1 MENQS
6 LAGRSG
12 ASAFGNFRVMN
23 KLGTTFFL
31 MFLIGTFLPLTDL
44 AGWSNET
51 ISLYSLANPK
61 LLIFLAV
68 IGCIVNITGIN
79 RTAARLVSLSFIVIV
94 AGWCFAQ
101 LYDIYD
107 VAKKTAAFTG
117 RNFDLNNLSISFED
131 ITRMI
136 PVRGRDLVSVASIL
150 LVTSFFGIFC
160 CIFSPRYKEIQ
171 SINVTDKS
179 IGKVKPSFNAEE
191 SQIHVNNALSK
202 LKNILLLITVTV
214 IGFIKYVYKVI
225 YPLVDALLNKATDAI
240 CEKQESLKR
249 EHVKMVLLAMLVV
262 LIYMIFF

>member
-1 MENQS
+1 M
-6 LAGRSG
+6 
-12 ASAFGNFRVMN
+12 
-23 KLGTTFFL
+23 
-31 MFLIGTFLPLTDL
+31 
-44 AGWSNET
+44 
-51 ISLYSLANPK
+51 
-61 LLIFLAV
+61 
-68 IGCIVNITGIN
+68 
-79 RTAARLVSLSFIVIV
+79 IV

-150 LVTSFFGIFC
+150 LVTSFLVFLLY
-160 CIFSPRYKEIQ
+160 FSPRYKEIQ

-202 LKNILLLITVTV
+202 LKISC
-214 IGFIKYVYKVI
+214 Y
-225 YPLVDALLNKATDAI
+225 
-240 CEKQESLKR
+240 
-249 EHVKMVLLAMLVV
+249 
-262 LIYMIFF
+262 